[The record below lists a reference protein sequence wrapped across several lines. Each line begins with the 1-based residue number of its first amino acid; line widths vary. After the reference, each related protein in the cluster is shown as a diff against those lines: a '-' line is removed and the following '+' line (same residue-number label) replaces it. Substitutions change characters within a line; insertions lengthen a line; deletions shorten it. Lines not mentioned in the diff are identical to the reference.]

1 MYDEPFVAMV
11 PATHPWCARDAVSTD
26 ELASQA
32 VLLLG
37 AGHCFRDQVVAA
49 CPSCVSPAPAADG
62 LQRAVEGSSLE
73 TIRHM
78 VASGMGITV
87 LPCTAATGPAQDASD
102 LTIIRPFVD
111 PPRRCVALA
120 WRVSFPRPQA
130 IEALRRAIRACALD
144 CVTYLAGPAG

>member
-1 MYDEPFVAMV
+1 MG
-11 PATHPWCARDAVSTD
+11 PA
-26 ELASQA
+26 LAE
-32 VLLLG
+32 G
-37 AGHCFRDQVVAA
+37 
-49 CPSCVSPAPAADG
+49 G
-62 LQRAVEGSSLE
+62 LQRAVEGSALE

-87 LPCTAATGPAQDASD
+87 LPCTAAKGPDHYESD
-102 LTIIRPFVD
+102 FTVIRPFVD

-130 IEALRRAIRACALD
+130 IEALRRAIHACALD